1 MSSDHTI
8 EQATDVAETKSDA
21 TASAIHSPAVE
32 SDSPGL
38 LTAGALAATALA
50 LTACG
55 GGDDNAAATS
65 TTPGGRAS
73 AMAAPITATWPT
85 WGTPD
90 TAGAWRLANQ
100 ATMGATEGIIA
111 QIKSRG
117 YEGWLTDELAKPAS
131 AHSHFFQFDS
141 HCGTNSDG
149 TPNLNP
155 TYWSTAA
162 YAQRPDVAPGPLVG
176 KGSIQRTGWLR
187 FLAFST
193 WTHAYRNTDQLRQ
206 RVVHALGQFLVA
218 SGKNDV
224 VGFNPQMLSGY
235 IDTLNQHAFGNY
247 RTLIEAVVRSPAMGH
262 YLSHFGNQLPV
273 FDGNVTDPTAPPPIL
288 RVPDQNFGREL
299 LQLFTIGL
307 TKLAMDGS
315 EILVNGKAVPTTTRD
330 DIIVLSNV
338 FTGWGYEWRDT
349 TLDADGTTFKL
360 DVPYTFAAYY
370 DPKNYTANPATGLY
384 HVDHFYDG
392 KGAYAETP
400 TGTTAG
406 KTFEFWWMPNHRSR
420 RQAAPMIGYTVFPDP
435 ADPYAKAQNPN
446 RVPVRIHSTTLLMA
460 AQLKKATSAVT
471 FLGKPFSLG
480 NTPEE
485 SMNKAL
491 DIIFAHQNLAPFVA
505 KQMIQ
510 HLVTSNPSAAY
521 VQRVATSFKTNN
533 WSMTALIKAILLDNE
548 ARLAS
553 AATSVTYGRL
563 REPFLRVTALLRG
576 IGITNA
582 NGGIYPAETSTI
594 SSDALYLNLN
604 NAQFMAPSVFNDFSP
619 TFKYVGGKMAAKGKV
634 SPQMQIATES
644 SVIAYANAV
653 YEIILRGL
661 GQDDDITN
669 NAKSGYLNIDA
680 VVSASPS
687 PSAIVGIINSKL
699 FGGTMSSE
707 LKSLTQTAASGTAPI
722 ADRFRAA
729 LYIAMMSTEFIV
741 QK

>member
-1 MSSDHTI
+1 MSHDHTI
-8 EQATDVAETKSDA
+8 EQSTAHSSNQVASGDEGEA
-21 TASAIHSPAVE
+21 
-32 SDSPGL
+32 GL
-38 LTAGALAATALA
+38 MTAGALAAAALA

-55 GGDDNAAATS
+55 GGDNNNDVSTSAAL
-65 TTPGGRAS
+65 GGRA
-73 AMAAPITATWPT
+73 APMATAITSTWPS
-85 WGTPD
+85 WGIPD
-90 TAGAWRLANQ
+90 TAGAWRMANQ
-100 ATMGATEGIIA
+100 ATMGTTEGIVS
-111 QIKSRG
+111 QIKSLG
-117 YEGWLTDELAKPAS
+117 YEAWLDAEMAKPAE
-131 AHSHFFQFDS
+131 SHGHFLQFDS

-149 TPNLNP
+149 TPNINP
-155 TYWSTAA
+155 SYWSTAD
-162 YAQRPDVAPGPLVG
+162 YAKRADVAPAPLVG
-176 KGSIQRTGWLR
+176 VGSIQRTGWLR

-193 WTHAYRNTDQLRQ
+193 WTHANRRPDQLRQ
-206 RVVHALGQFLVA
+206 RVVHALSQFLVA

-235 IDTLNQHAFGNY
+235 IDTLNQHAFGDY
-247 RTLIEAVVRSPAMGH
+247 RTLIAAVVRSPAMGH
-262 YLSHFGNQLPV
+262 YLSHFANQLPV
-273 FDGNVTDPTAPPPIL
+273 FDGTVTDPTAPPPIK
-288 RVPDQNFGREL
+288 RIPDQNFGREL

-338 FTGWGYEWRDT
+338 FTGWGYEWRDAT
-349 TLDADGTTFKL
+349 VDADGTVFKL
-360 DVPYTFAAYY
+360 DVPYKFAGYY
-370 DPKNYTANPATGLY
+370 DAVNFTPNPATGLY
-384 HVDHFYDG
+384 HVDHNYDG
-392 KGAYAETP
+392 KGAYAESP
-400 TGTTAG
+400 TGTTAA
-406 KTFEFWWMPNHRSR
+406 KTFEIWWMPNHRSR

-435 ADPYAKAQNPN
+435 LDPYAKAQNPN
-446 RVPVRIHSTTLLMA
+446 RQPVRIHSTDLLMA
-460 AQLKKATSAVT
+460 AQLKKASSAVT
-471 FLGKPFSLG
+471 LLGKPFSLG
-480 NTPEE
+480 ATPEE

-491 DIIFAHQNLAPFVA
+491 KIIFEHQNLAPFVA

-510 HLVTSNPSAAY
+510 QLVTSNPSPAY
-521 VQRVATSFKTNN
+521 VQRVATSFKTNQ
-533 WSMTALIKAILLDNE
+533 WSMRALIKAILLDNE

-553 AATSVTYGRL
+553 AAASVTYGRL

-576 IGITNA
+576 IGITNT

-619 TFKYVGGKMAAKGKV
+619 TFKYVGGKMASKGKV

-661 GQDDDITN
+661 GQDDDVTN
-669 NAKSGYLNIDA
+669 SGQSGYLNIA
-680 VVSASPS
+680 ALVSGNPSAS
-687 PSAIVGIINSKL
+687 AMVGIINSRL

-722 ADRFRAA
+722 ADRFRSA